1 MRRVGYK
8 VTSLSVA
15 LAREQTD
22 FILQKGIHIGL
33 SLYSIGI
40 SVLIIPVHTDRSFLR
55 CHILLA
61 FREIRDVRWIR
72 REYFRNR

>member
-15 LAREQTD
+15 LAKEQID

-40 SVLIIPVHTDRSFLR
+40 SVLIIPVHIPIISQVPYSSGLPRNS
-55 CHILLA
+55 
-61 FREIRDVRWIR
+61 R
-72 REYFRNR
+72 RTVDSSGVLS